1 MKWLS
6 ENQWSL
12 CYSCIKEAEAENTAS
27 VTRASVFLV
36 NKTTRLSF
44 LHTETQNMQ
53 SSYLNGILS
62 LNIHRH

>member
-1 MKWLS
+1 MIMTKAFLKWNAKILTKWLS

-27 VTRASVFLV
+27 VTRASVFFV

-44 LHTETQNMQ
+44 LHTETQN
-53 SSYLNGILS
+53 I
-62 LNIHRH
+62 